1 MYLLPGPWYRI
12 KREAASED
20 EYDRHTALSRACG
33 SLEQA
38 LVACGVRGE
47 RGRLPPRIRR
57 SPAKS
62 DQEWPSESD
71 LLAAVNARNCAIHE
85 MDVPKRRECIT
96 HVGTFYKAWCALR
109 RNFVTKER
117 AADLASRLLKSDF
130 FHEIFL
136 FGSLAHDQ
144 DDPWDIDL
152 LLSDLGEISS
162 LATGY
167 GRGDSEI
174 SVAGVLKQF
183 SLLTEAEHAA
193 VACGWLD
200 FVAIDSRRFDTK
212 SYREWIVR
220 LQPDP
225 LFFLNIAVHLL
236 VYDPNGRQ
244 WTKSPSTVF
253 KRLASLRLELEKEGI
268 LSDYAEMRQH
278 DKHRSNIMAHRENSR
293 VVEEELEK
301 EGRRSGKW

>member
-1 MYLLPGPWYRI
+1 MYLLPSAWHRI

-33 SLEQA
+33 TLEQA
-38 LVACGVRGE
+38 LVACGVQGE
-47 RGRLPPRIRR
+47 KGRLPPRIRR
-57 SPAKS
+57 SPAKT
-62 DQEWPSESD
+62 DKEWPPESK
-71 LLAAVNARNCAIHE
+71 LLAAVTARNCAIHE
-85 MDVPKRRECIT
+85 MDVPKRIECIA
-96 HVGTFYKAWCALR
+96 HVGTFYNAWCALR

-117 AADLASRLLKSDF
+117 AADLASRLLKSGF

-136 FGSLAHDQ
+136 FGSLAGDRS
-144 DDPWDIDL
+144 DPWDIDL

-167 GRGDSEI
+167 GHGDSES

-225 LFFLNIAVHLL
+225 LFFLNIAVDLL

-244 WTKSPSTVF
+244 WTKSPSAVF

-268 LSDYAEMRQH
+268 LSDYAEMREH
-278 DKHRSNIMAHRENSR
+278 DKHRSNMMARIQDSQAID
-293 VVEEELEK
+293 EELDK
-301 EGRRSGKW
+301 EERKSGKW